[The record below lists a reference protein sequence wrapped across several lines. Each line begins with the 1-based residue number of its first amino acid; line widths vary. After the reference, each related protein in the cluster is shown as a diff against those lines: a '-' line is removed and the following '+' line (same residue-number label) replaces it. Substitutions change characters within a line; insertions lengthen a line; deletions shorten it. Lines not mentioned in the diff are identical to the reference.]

1 MFKQKVRASLP
12 AVVLACVVLAGC
24 SANPVTGEK
33 ELVLFS
39 TQFEIETGRTNYGP
53 AQQAEGG
60 RYAADPEL
68 SGYVASVGHRVA
80 TVSDQRL
87 PYEFVVLN
95 NGVPNAWALPGGKIA
110 VNRGLLMEMENEAE
124 LAAVLSHE
132 VVHAAARHGAQAM
145 NRGLLFELAV
155 LAAELGVS
163 ERERFGQVVG
173 AGVVAFGLINQGYSR
188 EAERVADYHG
198 MRYLH
203 AAGYDTTAAVT
214 LQEKFLRL
222 SRGRNEGWLLGLFA
236 SHPPSVERVESNRAA
251 LAQFPPGGDSGRE
264 RYQARIA
271 GLIAAKPAYDAGD
284 EARQLLTARP
294 AQSLRR
300 IEEAIAREP
309 REASFHGIK
318 GQALARLGRLR
329 EAVDAYG
336 AATALGPAYW
346 EHYLGRGLAHDA
358 LGNGALAQSDL
369 RRSLALLPTGL
380 GNLALGVLALEGGHR
395 PEAKRLFDAAREA
408 EGAVGAAAEREYLF
422 LDIPDAPWR
431 FVSAEP
437 FFEDGRVVVEVA
449 NRSPYPL
456 GQIVIR
462 LDAEFNGQ
470 PIRRFLRQE
479 RLRSGQRAVLDGGVR
494 YREEDEL
501 TVQTHVDRVQP
512 VVRRAAGERP
522 FPPYP

>member
-1 MFKQKVRASLP
+1 MFKQKVRASSP
-12 AVVLACVVLAGC
+12 ALVLACLVLAAC
-24 SANPVTGEK
+24 SDNPVTGEE

-39 TQFEIETGRTNYGP
+39 TEFEIETGRNNYGP

-68 SGYVASVGHRVA
+68 SRYVASVGHRVA
-80 TVSDQRL
+80 AVSDRRL

-95 NGVPNAWALPGGKIA
+95 NSVPNAWALPGGKIA

-132 VVHAAARHGAQAM
+132 VVHSAARHGAQAM

-155 LAAELGVS
+155 LAAELGGS
-163 ERERFGQVVG
+163 EREQFGQVVG
-173 AGVVAFGLINQGYSR
+173 AGAVAFGLINQGYSR
-188 EAERVADYHG
+188 EAEREADYHG

-214 LQEKFLRL
+214 LQEKLLRL
-222 SRGRNEGWLLGLFA
+222 SRGRNEGGLMGLFA
-236 SHPPSVERVESNRAA
+236 SHPPSVERVQNNRAA
-251 LAQFPPGGDSGRE
+251 LARFPPSDDSGRE
-264 RYQARIA
+264 RYQERIA
-271 GLIAAKPAYDAGD
+271 GLIAAKPAYAAGD
-284 EARQLLTARP
+284 EARQLLNTRP

-300 IEEAIAREP
+300 IREAIAREP

-318 GQALARLGRLR
+318 GKALARLGRLR

-336 AATALGPAYW
+336 AAIAMGSAYW
-346 EHYLGRGLAHDA
+346 EHYLGRGLANDA
-358 LGNGALAQSDL
+358 LGNGVPAQSDL

-395 PEAKRLFDAAREA
+395 TEAKRLFDAAREA

-422 LDIPDAPWR
+422 LEIPDDPWR
-431 FVSAEP
+431 FVSVEP
-437 FFEDGRVVVEVA
+437 FFEDGRVVVEVT

-456 GQIVIR
+456 GQIVVR

-479 RLRSGQRAVLDGGVR
+479 RLSSGQRAVLDGGVR
-494 YREEDEL
+494 YSQEDEL
-501 TVQTHVDRVQP
+501 TVRTHVDRAQP
-512 VVRRAAGERP
+512 VVRRAARHRP